1 MQFSATLTEICLLY
15 TSLPTLAGALSA
27 SETDTDLTADERYE
41 RMEAIAEFIK
51 IYGIDSSR
59 DDDPVMRALLAM
71 FEDEDLY
78 NIFMESMLGS
88 YDSHSMFIPA
98 GTYDSAF
105 PTTESYVGVGITM
118 QLDGE
123 YAKVTDVA
131 EGGPCL
137 LYTSIWRSFS
147 VVRARIIGGWI
158 MGMSAIYE

>member
-1 MQFSATLTEICLLY
+1 MKMKKLLSALLVCLML
-15 TSLPTLAGALSA
+15 LPTLAGALSA

-98 GTYDSAF
+98 GTYDSA
-105 PTTESYVGVGITM
+105 
-118 QLDGE
+118 
-123 YAKVTDVA
+123 
-131 EGGPCL
+131 
-137 LYTSIWRSFS
+137 
-147 VVRARIIGGWI
+147 
-158 MGMSAIYE
+158 